1 MTGETGGWLWL
12 SMDVIFVV
20 VLAAAL
26 IYGLVM
32 WHNRRRSRGVENL
45 RDQATKDLYHR
56 SSNE

>member
-1 MTGETGGWLWL
+1 MSGETGGWLWL

-32 WHNRRRSRGVENL
+32 WHNRRRSRGLENV

-56 SSNE
+56 PSSE

>member
-32 WHNRRRSRGVENL
+32 WHNRRRSRGVENM
-45 RDQATKDLYHR
+45 RDQATKELYHR